1 MTAGHDERLGGRVAV
16 VTGAAGGIGRAVAAR
31 LAGEGAHVVAVDR
44 DSAGVHETAEAI
56 GSAACTPAVVD
67 LADRRARGGIIGEVV
82 AGHGRVDIL
91 VNDAAYHGERL
102 AFTDSTDDDWD
113 RVLETNLTATASLCK
128 DAAGHLPGGS
138 GAIVNIGAIQEVLP
152 VPTYAA
158 YAASKGGI
166 AALTRALAV
175 ELGPRGVRVNAVA
188 PGGIE
193 TVAFRGTLDEAGS
206 GEPASPFPALLRRGG
221 RPEEAAAAVCFLA
234 SADASYITGTV
245 LRVDGG
251 RTLSRLPDPFEETLG
266 TE

>member
-1 MTAGHDERLGGRVAV
+1 AV

-31 LAGEGAHVVAVDR
+31 LAGEGAFVIAVDR
-44 DSAGVHETAEAI
+44 DAAGVHETVDAI
-56 GSAACTPAVVD
+56 GSGTCAPAVVD
-67 LADRRARGGIIGEVV
+67 LADRCTRGGIIGEVV

-102 AFTDSTDDDWD
+102 AFTETTDEDWD

-128 DAAGHLPGGS
+128 DAAGHMPGGGS
-138 GAIVNIGAIQEVLP
+138 SAIVNVGAIQEVLP

-166 AALTRALAV
+166 AALTRVLAV
-175 ELGPRGVRVNAVA
+175 ELGPRGIRVNAVA
-188 PGGIE
+188 PGGIQ
-193 TVAFRGTLDEAGS
+193 TAAFRGTLDTAKS
-206 GEPASPFPALLRRGG
+206 GGPVSPFPALLRRGG
-221 RPEEAAAAVCFLA
+221 RPEEVAGAVCFLT
-234 SADASYITGTV
+234 SGDASYITGTV